1 MISKLQF
8 EKQRDYSEHQM
19 GLQRS
24 VSTALLP
31 EDINSL
37 STKCTLDSG
46 GLVESGD
53 LSIVSLIHPC
63 THPLSI
69 YIYHLSTNHPSIF
82 LEDSLDF

>member
-1 MISKLQF
+1 MISKFQF
-8 EKQRDYSEHQM
+8 EKQRDYSEHQI

-31 EDINSL
+31 EDIHSL
-37 STKCTLDSG
+37 STNCTLDSG
-46 GLVESGD
+46 GLVEGGD
-53 LSIVSLIHPC
+53 LSIASLIHPC

-69 YIYHLSTNHPSIF
+69 DIYHLPTNHPSIF